1 MKKGRAICVKRANSK
16 LRAQKFT
23 PKSLSS
29 CSPLK
34 SSKPCR
40 RSHSTTCQ
48 CQVLASRLNHQSQI
62 PLTKIC
68 LQFMAIIAT
77 GAASQVIGPRTVLWA
92 PQVEVEAPISAS
104 NVDNQVIGQIIVGRI
119 GRAIEDG
126 EVIGTEDR
134 KQQIRNIIL
143 LKRCK
148 Y

>member
-1 MKKGRAICVKRANSK
+1 
-16 LRAQKFT
+16 
-23 PKSLSS
+23 
-29 CSPLK
+29 
-34 SSKPCR
+34 
-40 RSHSTTCQ
+40 
-48 CQVLASRLNHQSQI
+48 
-62 PLTKIC
+62 
-68 LQFMAIIAT
+68 MAIIAT